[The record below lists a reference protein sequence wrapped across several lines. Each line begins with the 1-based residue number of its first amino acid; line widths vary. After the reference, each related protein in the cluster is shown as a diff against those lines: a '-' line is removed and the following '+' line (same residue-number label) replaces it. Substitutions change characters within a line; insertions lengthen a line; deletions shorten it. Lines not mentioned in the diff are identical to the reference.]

1 MVQLKYLSSFWRTPE
16 IHLINSE
23 INFDQNWS
31 IVCVKLATAVAHQ
44 GTTFSITYAKVYVP
58 VVTLSTRDSANL
70 LEQLKSAFKR
80 TINWN
85 KYQLKK
91 SIQNQ
96 NQYLNYLIDPIFQG
110 VDRLFVISFEDE
122 TQRTNYKRYH
132 VLTKIK
138 IYNVMIDVQNIFDL
152 PVKNYLIT
160 YDSVPKILTG

>member
-1 MVQLKYLSSFWRTPE
+1 MVQLKYLSSFWRTLE

-44 GTTFSITYAKVYVP
+44 GTTFSITYAKFYVP
-58 VVTLSTRDSANL
+58 VVTLSTRDSAKL

-122 TQRTNYKRYH
+122 T
-132 VLTKIK
+132 
-138 IYNVMIDVQNIFDL
+138 
-152 PVKNYLIT
+152 
-160 YDSVPKILTG
+160 